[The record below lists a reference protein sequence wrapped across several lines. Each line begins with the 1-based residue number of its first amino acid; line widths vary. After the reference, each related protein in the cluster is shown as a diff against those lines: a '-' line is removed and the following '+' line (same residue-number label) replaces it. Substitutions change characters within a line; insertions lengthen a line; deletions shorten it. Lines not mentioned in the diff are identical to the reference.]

1 MAQLD
6 TVSRILDTAET
17 LFAEKGFAE
26 TSLRT
31 ITSKAKVN
39 LAAVNYHFGSKKAL
53 IQAVFARYLDP
64 FSESFNLEM
73 DRLEAEYSGQE
84 IPLEA
89 VLQTLTQTV
98 ITMPS
103 PTRNGLSV
111 FMRLLGLAYTQAQ
124 GHMRRYLQEQYGTVF
139 FRFTTMVREAS
150 SDLPDVERFWRLHF
164 MLGSA
169 VFTMSSLDALK
180 DIAEKDFGEQTRVRD
195 VVQRLI
201 PFVSAGMSAPVTT
214 IASTANAVSE
224 KM

>member
-17 LFAEKGFAE
+17 LFAEKGFSE

-64 FSESFNLEM
+64 FSERIDGEM
-73 DRLEAEYSGQE
+73 NRLEAEYQDRE
-84 IPLEA
+84 IPLDV
-89 VLQTLTQTV
+89 VLSTFTSSIL
-98 ITMPS
+98 TMPS

-124 GHMRRYLQEQYGTVF
+124 GHMRGYLQDQYGPVF
-139 FRFTTMVREAS
+139 FRFTAMVKSAS
-150 SDLPDVERFWRLHF
+150 SELPDVERFWRLHF
-164 MLGSA
+164 MLGAAIFS
-169 VFTMSSLDALK
+169 MSSLDALK

-201 PFVSAGMSAPVTT
+201 PFVSAGMSAPLPELSDGGDNTL
-214 IASTANAVSE
+214 NE
-224 KM
+224 

>member
-17 LFAEKGFAE
+17 LFAEKGFSE
-26 TSLRT
+26 TSLRS

-64 FSESFNLEM
+64 FSERIDGEM
-73 DRLEAEYSGQE
+73 NRLEAEYQDRE
-84 IPLEA
+84 IPLDV
-89 VLQTLTQTV
+89 VLSTFTSSIL
-98 ITMPS
+98 TMPS

-124 GHMRRYLQEQYGTVF
+124 GHMRGYLQDQYGPVF
-139 FRFTTMVREAS
+139 FRFTAMVKSAS
-150 SDLPDVERFWRLHF
+150 SELPDVERFWRLHF
-164 MLGSA
+164 MLGAAIFS
-169 VFTMSSLDALK
+169 MSSLDALK

-201 PFVSAGMSAPVTT
+201 PFVSAGMSAPLPELSDGGDNTL
-214 IASTANAVSE
+214 NE
-224 KM
+224 

>member
-17 LFAEKGFAE
+17 LFAEKGFSE

-64 FSESFNLEM
+64 FSERIDEEM
-73 DRLEAEYSGQE
+73 NRLEAEYQDRE
-84 IPLEA
+84 IPLDV
-89 VLQTLTQTV
+89 VLSTFTSSIL
-98 ITMPS
+98 TMPS

-124 GHMRRYLQEQYGTVF
+124 GHMRGYLQDQYGPVF
-139 FRFTTMVREAS
+139 FRFTAMVKSAS
-150 SDLPDVERFWRLHF
+150 SELPDVERFWRLHF
-164 MLGSA
+164 MLGAAIFS
-169 VFTMSSLDALK
+169 MSSLDALK

-201 PFVSAGMSAPVTT
+201 PFVSAGMSAPLPELSDGGDN
-214 IASTANAVSE
+214 ILDE
-224 KM
+224 

>member
-17 LFAEKGFAE
+17 LFAEKGFSE

-64 FSESFNLEM
+64 FSERIDGEM
-73 DRLEAEYSGQE
+73 NRLEAEYQDRE
-84 IPLEA
+84 IPLDV
-89 VLQTLTQTV
+89 VLSTFTSSIL
-98 ITMPS
+98 TMPS

-124 GHMRRYLQEQYGTVF
+124 GHMRGYLQDQYGPVF
-139 FRFTTMVREAS
+139 FRFTAMVKSAS
-150 SDLPDVERFWRLHF
+150 SELPDVERFWRLHF
-164 MLGSA
+164 MLGAAIFS
-169 VFTMSSLDALK
+169 MSSLDALK

-201 PFVSAGMSAPVTT
+201 PFVSAGMSAPLPELSDGGDN
-214 IASTANAVSE
+214 ILDE
-224 KM
+224 